1 MGHPR
6 DLTVELLAHRDGRLE
21 EGRGEGDIVDCE
33 KALANLGDAARSLYA
48 SCSMKKTRGK
58 RSRGSWASGW
68 NNATHGNPA
77 GPGTQERMSGSAG
90 CKLRPLGKTS

>member
-48 SCSMKKTRGK
+48 SCSMKLHFPRKPIGEQAPADEISPPHLRG
-58 RSRGSWASGW
+58 R
-68 NNATHGNPA
+68 
-77 GPGTQERMSGSAG
+77 
-90 CKLRPLGKTS
+90 KLPQPWSLR